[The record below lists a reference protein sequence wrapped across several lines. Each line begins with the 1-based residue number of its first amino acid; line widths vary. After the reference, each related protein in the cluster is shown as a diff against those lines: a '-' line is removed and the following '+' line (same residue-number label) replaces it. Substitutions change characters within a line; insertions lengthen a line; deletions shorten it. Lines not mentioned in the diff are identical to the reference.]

1 MNYGPAACRAGE
13 EPRAPAAPQERRAKE
28 DPPAA
33 ALESRMSQ
41 SSILF
46 AQNAKRM
53 EQGTAFCLSA
63 LFVCLV
69 PFLDEGENLFGV
81 ALWRNLREDM

>member
-1 MNYGPAACRAGE
+1 
-13 EPRAPAAPQERRAKE
+13 
-28 DPPAA
+28 
-33 ALESRMSQ
+33 MSQ